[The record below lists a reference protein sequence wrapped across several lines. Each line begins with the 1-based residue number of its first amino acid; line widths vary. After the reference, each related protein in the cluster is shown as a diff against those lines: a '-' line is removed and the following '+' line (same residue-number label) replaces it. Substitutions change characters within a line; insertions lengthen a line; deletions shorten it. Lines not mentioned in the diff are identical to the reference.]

1 MNKRYIDIYKK
12 IIYNNE
18 KTPLSVGTL
27 AVMAL
32 CVLTMIVASFTQIDF
47 VHPWFVKGTEGG
59 ILFVMKSYPYVP
71 QIPVALFIITI
82 LGKQYGFLTMLIYI
96 LMGLFVWPVFGMGGG
111 IGYLKTGFFGYI
123 FGYLLIAIFSGN
135 YLTKEK
141 TFKNILIATFL
152 GVIAFDIS
160 GLVWSFVLAV
170 FKQIDFAFVGHAIRN
185 FSLSRF
191 SYDVVLSIVAIY
203 LGILAKYPLWLTMYT
218 NVQPK
223 KRKNNYKKAKQKVL
237 EKRQKEEFDINLDNI
252 PKKSKKKSKKKNPKK
267 SNN

>member
-32 CVLTMIVASFTQIDF
+32 CVLTMIVASFTQIDI
-47 VHPWFVKGTEGG
+47 VHPWFIKYPDGG
-59 ILFVMKSYPYVP
+59 MVFEMKSYPYVP

-82 LGKQYGFLTMLIYI
+82 LGKQYGFITMLIYI

-111 IGYLKTGFFGYI
+111 LGYLKTGFFGYI
-123 FGYLLIAIFSGN
+123 FGLLLIAIFSGK
-135 YLTKEK
+135 YLTREK
-141 TFKNILIATFL
+141 TFKNILIATIL
-152 GVIAFDIS
+152 GVLAFDLS
-160 GLVWSFVLAV
+160 GLVYSFFLAT
-170 FKQIDFAFVGHAIRN
+170 FKQIDFAFVGHAIKN
-185 FSLSRF
+185 FSLSRL
-191 SYDVVLSIVAIY
+191 SYDVILSIIAIY

-218 NVQPK
+218 NDRPK

-237 EKRQKEEFDINLDNI
+237 EKKQKEEFDINLDNI
-252 PKKSKKKSKKKNPKK
+252 PQKKKKAKKKKPKK
-267 SNN
+267 SDK